1 MHNLQGQL
9 SHDFVFSLNI
19 DRDGT
24 FLISVG
30 TKFHNWG
37 AQ

>member
-9 SHDFVFSLNI
+9 SQYHDLIFPLNI

-30 TKFHNWG
+30 TKFHN
-37 AQ
+37 